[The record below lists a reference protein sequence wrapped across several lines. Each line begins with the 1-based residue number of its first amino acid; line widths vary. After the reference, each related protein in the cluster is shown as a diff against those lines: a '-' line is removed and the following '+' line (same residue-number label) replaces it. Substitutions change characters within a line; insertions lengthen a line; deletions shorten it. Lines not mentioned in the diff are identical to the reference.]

1 MPINPKLQAKIN
13 KNRKDKKKVD
23 EETIAPNQYED
34 VAKDLDK
41 ESTDVKFANNLWDDI
56 KRRVKE
62 DPDFVNMEDRKK
74 VELYQKGE
82 FKDFYTTYPIVC
94 RYMICMGQFSNKAFK
109 RFLNKCKVMAK
120 EAKPGEGEDQWIMRQ
135 ADYVRYLWEAYQ
147 KGRFKAEDSQAI
159 WKHSYDTLTKEF
171 KDFKDMHKDTEEK
184 LKRDEKFNKAALVK
198 ELTSRIA
205 NNEQQLNKESEQK
218 LLQSLKLRLAQQR
231 RKLLL
236 ESIRELPKIQPTR
249 ICRGS
254 VKEEPIERPD
264 TMLAPPKQ
272 PDKKLDTISE

>member
-1 MPINPKLQAKIN
+1 MPANAKLQEKIN
-13 KNRKDKKKVD
+13 KNKKKNKK
-23 EETIAPNQYED
+23 ETGETFAPNQYED
-34 VAKDLDK
+34 VSKDVDK
-41 ESTDVKFANNLWDDI
+41 ESMDVQMANKLWGDI

-62 DPDFVNMEDRKK
+62 DPDFVNMEDMKK

-82 FKDFYTTYPIVC
+82 FKDFYTTYPIVS

-109 RFLNKCKVMAK
+109 RFLDKCKVMAK

-147 KGRFKAEDSQAI
+147 KGRFTTKESQNI
-159 WKHSYDTLTKEF
+159 WKHSYETLKKEF
-171 KDFKDMHKDTEEK
+171 DDFKNMHKETEEK
-184 LKRDEKFNKAALVK
+184 LKKAEKYNKAELVR
-198 ELTSRIA
+198 ELTSRVA
-205 NNEQQLNKESEQK
+205 NNEQKLNDDSEKK
-218 LLQSLKLRLAQQR
+218 LLESLRLKLAQQR

-236 ESIRELPKIQPTR
+236 ESIKELPRTQPSR

-264 TMLAPPKQ
+264 TMLAQ
-272 PDKKLDTISE
+272 